1 MNRKN
6 LTVILVLAAVL
17 LIVGAVFYHFYI
29 APPRAG
35 NSAETP
41 QNPYAWQAPS
51 AASSSQNTSRLTN
64 EIVLD
69 FLKDKLFA
77 ECRSE
82 GIPGSYASCTMNTVS
97 TDGGPVS
104 TVTYNGLYDDSVT
117 SKRYQVTLLYQ
128 GGKWVLEGSVYQE
141 QKCAPGRGH
150 QDFSQE
156 PCV

>member
-17 LIVGAVFYHFYI
+17 LIAGAVFYHFYI

-35 NSAETP
+35 NPIETP
-41 QNPYAWQAPS
+41 
-51 AASSSQNTSRLTN
+51 QNTSRLTN

-82 GIPGSYASCTMNTVS
+82 GIPGSYTSCTMNTVS